1 MTGFSADVAVIGG
14 GTGGV
19 AAALAAARAGATVV
33 LTEQYAW
40 IGGQLTSQAVPP
52 DEHPWIEQFGAT
64 ASYREYRRRVREY
77 YRAWYPLSE
86 RAREA
91 EFLNPGW
98 GSVSAICHEPRVGLA
113 VLHSM
118 LAPHLAAGRIRIL
131 TRHEPVRAEV
141 DGDRVV
147 VVSVRDLETG
157 AEVEIRAPY
166 ILDATE
172 TGDLLPLA
180 GVEYVTGTESR
191 AETGEEAAPEVGDP
205 QKMQSFTV
213 CFAMDHLEG
222 EDHTIERPDEYD
234 FWTGPDAPVRQGPQ
248 IGWAVEP
255 EPGRTLRPNPDAAT
269 DADVV
274 VSASW
279 QGRFDPPPGY
289 QSIEDQWRFR
299 RILSR
304 ANFDP
309 ELRSDVSLV
318 NWPAND
324 YIAGSIVDVSP
335 EDAAANLHAAKQQ
348 SLSLLYWLQTEA
360 PRPDG
365 GTGFRGLRPRGD
377 LTGTADGLAMAP
389 YIREGRRIKART
401 TVVHQDIAMS
411 ARGDRGV
418 RVFEDSVGV
427 GSYKIDL
434 HPSTNGGERR
444 YDPAWPFEIPLGAL
458 LPQRVTNLLAAAK
471 NLGTTHLTNG
481 CYRVHPAEWNIG
493 ESAGALAAYCVRRGV
508 EPAAVHERAEL
519 LRDFQGEL
527 ERHGVELHWPDDVR
541 AY

>member
-1 MTGFSADVAVIGG
+1 MSGFATDVAVIGG

-19 AAALAAARAGATVV
+19 AAALAAARAGARVV
-33 LTEQYAW
+33 LSEETDW

-64 ASYREYRRRVREY
+64 ASYREYRERVRDY
-77 YRAWYPLSE
+77 YRTWYPLSA

-91 EFLNPGW
+91 TFLNPGS
-98 GSVSAICHEPRVGLA
+98 GSVSAICHEPRVALA
-113 VLHSM
+113 VLESM
-118 LAPHLAAGRIRIL
+118 LAPHVASGRVRIL
-131 TRHEPVRAEV
+131 TRHVPIAAEL

-147 VVSVRDLETG
+147 AVTLRDLARG
-157 AEVEIRAPY
+157 DEVEIRALY
-166 ILDATE
+166 VLDATE
-172 TGDLLPLA
+172 IGDLLPLA

-191 AETGEEAAPEVGDP
+191 ADTGEDAAPDVGDP
-205 QKMQSFTV
+205 QAMQSFTV

-222 EDHTIERPDEYD
+222 EDHTIECPEQFDRWMAPN
-234 FWTGPDAPVRQGPQ
+234 APVRQGPQ
-248 IGWAVEP
+248 IGWHTAAEA
-255 EPGRTLRPNPDAAT
+255 GRTLRPNPDPAS
-269 DADVV
+269 DADIV
-274 VSASW
+274 VSASA

-299 RILSR
+299 RMLAR
-304 ANFDP
+304 ANFEP
-309 ELRSDVSLV
+309 ALPSDVTLV

-324 YIAGSIVDVSP
+324 FVAGSIVDVEP
-335 EDAAANLHAAKQQ
+335 AVKAANLHAARQQ

-365 GTGFRGLRPRGD
+365 GAGFRGLRPRGD
-377 LTGTADGLAMAP
+377 IMGTNDGLAMAP
-389 YIREGRRIKART
+389 YIREGRRIRART

-418 RVFEDSVGV
+418 RTYEDSVGV

-458 LPQRVTNLLAAAK
+458 LPQRVTNLIAAAK

-493 ESAGALAAYCVRRGV
+493 ESAGALAAFCVREGV
-508 EPAAVHERAEL
+508 APAAVHERAEL
-519 LRDFQGEL
+519 LEAFQRDLVQ
-527 ERHGVELHWPDDVR
+527 HGVELHWPNVR